1 MKKYLLAAA
10 AMLFLSAGVA
20 QAQPQDDSLYDP
32 MYVSILGGWTFD
44 PALMAGGVRN
54 DMRTGYNF
62 GARVGYGLD
71 NYLPMQGW
79 SVEADTFWNSAN
91 YKNSALLPSANF
103 ASSSFMGDL
112 IYHFDPGW
120 PVRLYGGAGIG
131 AVNDHVGG
139 PISSSSTVLG
149 WQVLGGLEYPMSHDM
164 SLFTEYR
171 YQNAH
176 DANVTGLS
184 GIGNTSNNVSVGLKF
199 SL

>member
-1 MKKYLLAAA
+1 MKKYLFAAA
-10 AMLFLSAGVA
+10 AVFLCAGAA
-20 QAQPQDDSLYDP
+20 QAQPLQQDDS
-32 MYVSILGGWTFD
+32 MYASILGGWTFD

-54 DMRTGYNF
+54 DMHTGYNF

-79 SVEADTFWNSAN
+79 SIEADTFWNSAS
-91 YKNSALLPSANF
+91 YKNSAILPSANF
-103 ASSSFMGDL
+103 ASSSLMGDL

-139 PISSSSTVLG
+139 
-149 WQVLGGLEYPMSHDM
+149 WQVLGGLEYPVSHDM

-184 GIGNTSNNVSVGLKF
+184 GIGNTSNNVSMGLKF

>member
-1 MKKYLLAAA
+1 MKKYLLAIAA
-10 AMLFLSAGVA
+10 AVCLCAGAA
-20 QAQPQDDSLYDP
+20 QAQPLQQDDS
-32 MYVSILGGWTFD
+32 MYASILGGWTFD
-44 PALMAGGVRN
+44 PGLMAGGVRN
-54 DMRTGYNF
+54 DMHTGYNF

-71 NYLPMQGW
+71 NYLPMTGW
-79 SVEADTFWNSAN
+79 SIEADTFWNSAN
-91 YKNSALLPSANF
+91 YKNTAILPSANF

-139 PISSSSTVLG
+139 PISSSSTVFG
-149 WQVLGGLEYPMSHDM
+149 WQALGGLEYPVSHDM